1 MDSEEFLREYE
12 ESALEENSGE
22 EIVLHVSGK
31 RKNSFGN
38 KKKGGKLKK
47 FGAMGFLTAML
58 VVFVVLFSSGNLIPA
73 ALSDRLVEE
82 TDVQYADAMESKKLV
97 FQQALYSGSVPKDT
111 TELLKNRGVLVGYEE
126 NGEFIETN
134 QREGE
139 LSLKVDNEIISA
151 KDFVKAEWENVKLYD
166 AFNEA
171 TYGRAAYYY
180 DASARNV
187 FSRIGTTRNNY
198 TSESDF
204 DVVMDRMMGE
214 GSSISV
220 NDVELV
226 EKTQELEDGTIE
238 KYNDYELGGSA
249 VGSGSASGFIEGI
262 SGKNTAGSVTAATLN
277 TADSLKVADTI
288 AKEKRSSL
296 FFLGV
301 MENISK
307 MKAGEGSE
315 SKLNEAMNYLYEPAT
330 TEVVDVKTGEVVKV
344 SGTAF
349 DSPSLSAILS
359 GDKVLAENVENYSS
373 DRVLRTV
380 ENQLGLETA
389 AVSGVS
395 SATREAM
402 AGTVAS
408 AGASNGSGYG
418 GASRGSGILGAIGRF
433 FSGGAERA
441 SQEIVNLV
449 SPTISRSLVDNSFKT
464 VRGVEAGEFL
474 VEGAINVGKEL
485 AKASGATAGDSGAV
499 LAYLNLQN
507 ATLAMDAKVDR
518 MKRSPFDITSR
529 NTFLG
534 SIMYKLAIFS
544 MKNQSLSGFS
554 TLIRGVRNF
563 SSMTS
568 SAILSFT
575 PGAYADESEGYLS
588 TFGECKTLAMAGAV
602 GSAGC
607 AMIATFDT
615 STLNDTFN
623 DSGFQAFVE
632 ANTSLESGTRR
643 VLEGSNLAKFIDYNN
658 ERVLPVGVLDGA
670 AMSGSKGFFADILS
684 MIKSWLGAGESE
696 KRIATGAAF
705 TNTSSNYDWNT
716 YKYAQRYVSLARA
729 TEALK
734 MFTNDATA
742 YSIPY
747 FEGNENPVI
756 AYINRYSN
764 VAIKQE

>member
-22 EIVLHVSGK
+22 EIVSHVSGK

-47 FGAMGFLTAML
+47 FGAIGFLTAML

-111 TELLKNRGVLVGYEE
+111 AELLKNRGVLVGYEE

-134 QREGE
+134 QRDGE

-151 KDFVKAEWENVKLYD
+151 KDFVKEEWENVKLYD

-214 GSSISV
+214 GSAVSV

-226 EKTQELEDGTIE
+226 EKTRVLEDETVE
-238 KYNDYELGGSA
+238 TYYDYELGGSA
-249 VGSGSASGFIEGI
+249 VESTSGFIEGV
-262 SGKNTAGSVTAATLN
+262 SEKNTAGSVTAATLN

-359 GDKVLAENVENYSS
+359 GDKVSAESVENYSS

-389 AVSGVS
+389 AVTGVS

-408 AGASNGSGYG
+408 AGTSSGGY
-418 GASRGSGILGAIGRF
+418 SRGGSGILGAIGRF

-464 VRGVEAGEFL
+464 VHGVEAGEFL

-499 LAYLNLQN
+499 LTYLNLQN

-529 NTFLG
+529 STFLG
-534 SIMYKLAIFS
+534 SIMYKLAVFS
-544 MKNQSLSGFS
+544 MKNRGLSGFS

-575 PGAYADESEGYLS
+575 PGVYADESEGYLS

-632 ANTSLESGTRR
+632 ANTSLEGGTRR

-684 MIKSWLGAGESE
+684 MIKNWLGAGESE

-734 MFTNDATA
+734 MFTSDATA
-742 YSIPY
+742 YNIPY

-756 AYINRYSN
+756 AYINRYNN
-764 VAIKQE
+764 VANK